1 MDAPILIP
9 IAMMASFIILG
20 VILSMGKCSFLI
32 AGYNTMSKEQKKQYD
47 ERALCR
53 FAGKIMYCL
62 AFAMLLWLVSIILQD
77 SAIMSVSLFF
87 LVGSIAFA
95 VIYAGTGSRFRK

>member
-9 IAMMASFIILG
+9 VAMMAGFIILG

-32 AGYNTMSKEQKKQYD
+32 AGYNMMSKEQKKQYD

-53 FAGKIMYCL
+53 FCL
-62 AFAMLLWLVSIILQD
+62 LYTSPSPRD
-77 SAIMSVSLFF
+77 CS
-87 LVGSIAFA
+87 
-95 VIYAGTGSRFRK
+95 